1 MRAAPY
7 LYALSVPER
16 AIRSLSALTGG
27 ILREASLL
35 ALPGRVRDAALFR
48 ATAGVGLRFLIEQL
62 GDVYGVYPRKD
73 PQARKFVYRY
83 AAGTSVELI
92 GIATLYLS
100 PVWVLA
106 ALGDATRAGKT
117 LFSEIADALKA
128 EKLLENDAQFET
140 MQQLLD
146 GLERTSTHLALTVNM
161 PPLDVR
167 GLRREWQ
174 QFQANVATLPPV
186 QLPTTAD
193 VEQSWRNLREASG
206 NLGRSVFSVSAAMG
220 MSALGSV
227 PEQLR
232 WLSRSALV
240 AARTT
245 GMVVGDAFLKHYAA
259 AAEEISKVGFA
270 AYWKKNSRP
279 YLLAAIRNFLPENPS
294 WTERLLSGN

>member
-16 AIRSLSALTGG
+16 AVRSVGALAGG
-27 ILREASLL
+27 LLREASLL
-35 ALPGRVRDAALFR
+35 ALPSRVREAALYR

-73 PQARKFVYRY
+73 PLARKFVYRY

-92 GIATLYLS
+92 SIATLYLS

-128 EKLLENDAQFET
+128 EKLLESDAQFET
-140 MQQLLD
+140 MEQILD

-161 PPLDVR
+161 PPLDVA
-167 GLRREWQ
+167 GLRHEWE
-174 QFQANVATLPPV
+174 QFRANLATLPAV

-193 VEQSWRNLREASG
+193 VEWSWRNLQEASG
-206 NLGRSVFSVSAAMG
+206 QLGRSVFSVSAAMG
-220 MSALGSV
+220 IAALSSV
-227 PEQLR
+227 PGQLQ

-245 GMVVGDAFLKHYAA
+245 GMVVGDAFLKHYAEA
-259 AAEEISKVGFA
+259 GKELAKIGFA
-270 AYWKKNSRP
+270 KYCAKNSRP
-279 YLLAAIRNFLPENPS
+279 YLLAAIRNFLPENRT
-294 WTERLLSGN
+294 WIERQLSR